1 LFWREEIKKN
11 YFFISELCMNGIGSL
26 DKEVIQKIEMPP
38 GSSLFLSVNVPYCF
52 YNYLMFVIF
61 VSLPLFVPFQSFFV
75 FYQRFCKAYNNCF
88 FIRKCFASLY
98 KKTILQKYFQSYTR
112 NKKYCFYSTFICKWY
127 KIVLL
132 TKIRSKIKLHTK
144 ITFFFYSL
152 SSRPEKAD
160 QRQGCKSGWDPL
172 EDVRSHRL
180 PKSVFT

>member
-1 LFWREEIKKN
+1 
-11 YFFISELCMNGIGSL
+11 MNGIGSL

-38 GSSLFLSVNVPYCF
+38 GSSLFLSVNVPF
-52 YNYLMFVIF
+52 FFSLSLMLVIV

-112 NKKYCFYSTFICKWY
+112 NKKYCFYSTFICKWS

-144 ITFFFYSL
+144 ITFFLQLIIPAWKSWSEARLQVWMRSVGRCSL
-152 SSRPEKAD
+152 TSFPQVS
-160 QRQGCKSGWDPL
+160 L
-172 EDVRSHRL
+172 YL
-180 PKSVFT
+180 T